1 MNAFLKWM
9 MAATLL
15 TRSMGAFAE
24 NYEIRPVR

>member
-24 NYEIRPVR
+24 NFESRPVR